1 MKAKYIG
8 KWINHEGRTVLKYE
22 YRGKFYEITDYGWVG
37 CEPLSWQH
45 KNAQAHIDEMI
56 DIGER
61 QRKSDFVEEPAE
73 VGLNE
78 FFESIS

>member
-1 MKAKYIG
+1 
-8 KWINHEGRTVLKYE
+8 
-22 YRGKFYEITDYGWVG
+22 
-37 CEPLSWQH
+37 
-45 KNAQAHIDEMI
+45 MI